1 MKCIQMIAC
10 LIFAFSL
17 LAASSPPG
25 DIHQAVIQ
33 GDLEAVRTMLD
44 AEPKLLE
51 SRNADNLTP
60 LHLAAING
68 HITISRL
75 LLEKGAEVDAGDNE
89 NSTALHNAAG
99 QGHEEIVSLLVN
111 NGAGINHKDDNDMTP
126 LHFACSYGRETCA
139 KILLEKGADG
149 NAREIN
155 GRTPLFF
162 TARQGSLS
170 ICKLLTAKG
179 ARADVYNKYDR
190 GPLLYAIWGGHPEIM
205 RFLIGE
211 GADLDKKDS
220 TGLAPLHYACLERS
234 SRSARILIEAE
245 ADMSVPNREGHT
257 PLHSAAYNGIGNT
270 VALLVA
276 AGADVSAVD
285 QHKDTPLHGAAW
297 HGDLQA
303 VDALLS
309 KNADFNARNIQ
320 GRTPLDYAVKTGH
333 DACAQILRDRG
344 AAPGASASPPI
355 KRGDIPHPAGEGET
369 GPIKMTVIYDNT
381 VATEGMKAEWG
392 FSCFIEGTDKTI
404 LFDTGGNAETFQQN
418 VGTLNIDLD
427 AADAVVISHDH
438 WDHVNGLPVLFK
450 ANRHAPIYIPY
461 QFPYDFVRGIEN
473 ESGEVVPIDEPEAV
487 CEHVYLTGQMGDRIK
502 EQSLIVN
509 TPKGLIIV
517 TGCSHQGI
525 VNILK
530 KAKQVLNRE
539 IYLVFGGF
547 HLMGHSEEQ
556 VASIIRNFKELG
568 VQKCGATH
576 CTGETAIQMFKDA
589 YGDDYVEIGAGRVLR
604 FGEKQVNQ

>member
-1 MKCIQMIAC
+1 MKFFRIIIGLAFTFSF
-10 LIFAFSL
+10 LVAFSW
-17 LAASSPPG
+17 G
-25 DIHQAVIQ
+25 GNIHQAVIE

-68 HITISRL
+68 HIAISRL
-75 LLEKGAEVDAGDNE
+75 LLEKGVEVDAGDKE
-89 NSTALHNAAG
+89 NSTALHNAAAR
-99 QGHEEIVSLLVN
+99 GHEEIVSLLVN
-111 NGAGINHKDDNDMTP
+111 QGAGINRKDDNGMTP

-139 KILLEKGADG
+139 RILLEKGADG

-162 TARQGSLS
+162 TARRGSLS

-179 ARADVYNKYDR
+179 ARADVYNKFDR
-190 GPLLYAIWGGHPEIM
+190 GPLLYAVWGGHPEIM

-234 SRSARILIEAE
+234 SRSARILIESG
-245 ADMSVPNREGHT
+245 ADMSAPNREGHT

-285 QHKDTPLHGAAW
+285 RHKDTPLHGAAW

-303 VDALLS
+303 VDALLE
-309 KNADFNARNIQ
+309 KNADINARNSQ
-320 GRTPLDYAVKTGH
+320 GRTPLDYAVKTGQ
-333 DACAQILRDRG
+333 DACVQTLRDRG
-344 AAPGASASPPI
+344 AVPGTSSSLSI
-355 KRGDIPHPAGEGET
+355 KRGKIPQPVGEGET
-369 GPIKMTVIYDNT
+369 DPIKMTVIYDNT
-381 VATEGMKAEWG
+381 VAAEGIKGEWG
-392 FSCFIEGTDKTI
+392 FSCFIEGTEKTI
-404 LFDTGGNAETFQQN
+404 LFDTGGNAETFQHN
-418 VGTLNIDLD
+418 VSALNIDLD
-427 AADAVVISHDH
+427 AADTVVISHDH
-438 WDHVNGLPVLFK
+438 WDHINGLPVLLK
-450 ANRHAPIYIPY
+450 TNRHAPIYIPY
-461 QFPYDFVRGIEN
+461 QFPYNIVRGIES

-539 IYLVFGGF
+539 IYMVFGGF

-576 CTGETAIQMFKDA
+576 CTGETAIRMFKDA